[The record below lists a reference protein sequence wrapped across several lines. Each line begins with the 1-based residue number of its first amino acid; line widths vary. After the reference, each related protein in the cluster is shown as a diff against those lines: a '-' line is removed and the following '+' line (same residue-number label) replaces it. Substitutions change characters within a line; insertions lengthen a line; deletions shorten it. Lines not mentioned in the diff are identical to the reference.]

1 MKMNKAFFL
10 GIMLCCGTI
19 GLSAQTAPDNLL
31 TVHMK
36 VETGLQFD
44 VVRFHAKPGQ
54 KVKII
59 FENTDDMD
67 HNMVI
72 TKPGAREE
80 IVTAALNLGEKGP
93 AVNYIPKSAK
103 VLWSVPVVS
112 PHQQRVLNFTAPAE
126 AGVYPYVC
134 TYPGHGF
141 VMYGAMYVNTT
152 GKMPELSKDTQI
164 PPNRRGEAMSDG
176 EKHDDMHAGHHMP
189 AVPKPLHPYTPK
201 PPYLYRVFIAGASPA
216 AIAVSLPDS
225 LSYCWDAGT
234 CRLRFAWK
242 GGFLDNSD
250 LWKGK
255 GDALAK
261 VVGKVFFRDTTFPF
275 SFDEQGTLP
284 RAAYKGYRLINRYPE
299 FHYTINGTDVY
310 EVIRPA
316 THGGLSRTFKIPA
329 ASTPIWF
336 TIASAEATNCKASAG
351 QWQNGKLK
359 LTAAQAK
366 NFTITMNETNMP
378 IKEGGKP

>member
-1 MKMNKAFFL
+1 MRVNKKFFL
-10 GIMLCCGTI
+10 LLLPALFAVNANGQGINDAVTTI
-19 GLSAQTAPDNLL
+19 L
-31 TVHMK
+31 MK

-44 VVRFHAKPGQ
+44 VVRFNAKPGQ
-54 KVKII
+54 KLKIV

-72 TKPGAREE
+72 TQPGAREE
-80 IVTAALNLGEKGP
+80 VVTAALNLGEKGP
-93 AVNYIPKSAK
+93 AVSYIPKSPK
-103 VLWSVPVVS
+103 VLWSIPVIS
-112 PHQQRVLNFTAPAE
+112 PHQQKVLTFTAPAE
-126 AGVYPYVC
+126 SGVYPYVC

-152 GKMPELSKDTQI
+152 GKMPDLAKDMNI

-189 AVPKPLHPYTPK
+189 AVPKPLHPYK
-201 PPYLYRVFIAGASPA
+201 PIAPYLYRVFIEGASPA
-216 AIAVSLPDS
+216 AIAVSLPDN

-261 VVGKVFFRDTTFPF
+261 VIGKIFFREANFPF
-275 SFDEQGTLP
+275 SFEENEMPVTD
-284 RAAYKGYRLINRYPE
+284 YKGYKLIKRYPE
-299 FHYTINGTDVY
+299 FHYTINGMAVY
-310 EVIRPA
+310 EMIKP
-316 THGGLSRTFKIPA
+316 GIDKKGLVRNFRIPGA
-329 ASTPIWF
+329 AKALWF
-336 TIASAEATNCKASAG
+336 VTDSKDGVAYKASAG
-351 QWQNGKLK
+351 QWKDGKLK

-366 NFTITMNETNMP
+366 NFTITMTA
-378 IKEGGKP
+378 KEGETL